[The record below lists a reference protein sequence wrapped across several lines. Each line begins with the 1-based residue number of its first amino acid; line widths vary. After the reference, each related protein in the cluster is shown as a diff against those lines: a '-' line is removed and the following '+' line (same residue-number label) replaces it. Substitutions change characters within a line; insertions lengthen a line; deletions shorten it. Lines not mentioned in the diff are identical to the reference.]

1 VPALVL
7 IVVSAPFVYLLL
19 EQRSEGLDA
28 PG

>member
-7 IVVSAPFVYLLL
+7 IAVSAPFVYFLL
-19 EQRSEGLDA
+19 ERRSDGFEA